1 MKEDLRKLEFKA
13 QLAHD
18 GSVTKKISDFSNV
31 KELYQRLAEVFDI
44 KRNEILFCTLN
55 THTIDMDHLLGGKLG
70 LTDFIFLH
78 LKGKHKHISILKSED
93 ALGLTITDNGAGY
106 AFVKRIKV
114 NSVASNHSDLMIGDH
129 IASIDDVSVI
139 GYRHYEVAKMLKEKR
154 RGSTIT
160 LNLYEPIKLGFVN
173 VAKSSRHGKS
183 SRKPEIS
190 GGKETLRLKSDGKAA
205 IEIDDERTTTLIQK
219 VNELLEAFIG
229 IHDLDLAQHLLEIA
243 QHSQSVQ
250 DLASAI
256 NESDL
261 EMFLFPDDFMTKLFD
276 ILR

>member
-1 MKEDLRKLEFKA
+1 MSATSNFEAAIEYFDDFVLILLPTCVQIMFNKCLSQNHFS
-13 QLAHD
+13 QL
-18 GSVTKKISDFSNV
+18 
-31 KELYQRLAEVFDI
+31 
-44 KRNEILFCTLN
+44 
-55 THTIDMDHLLGGKLG
+55 
-70 LTDFIFLH
+70 
-78 LKGKHKHISILKSED
+78 GKHKTISVLKSED

-114 NSVASNHSDLMIGDH
+114 NSVASNHNDLMIGDH
-129 IASIDDVSVI
+129 IASIDEVSVV
-139 GYRHYEVAKMLKEKR
+139 GYRHYEVAKMLKEKK

-160 LNLYEPIKLGFVN
+160 LSLYEPIKLGFVN
-173 VAKSSRHGKS
+173 IAKSSRQHGKS
-183 SRKPEIS
+183 RKSEMS
-190 GGKETLRLKSDGKAA
+190 GKETLRLKSDGKAA

-229 IHDLDLAQHLLEIA
+229 IHDLELAQHLLEIS

-261 EMFLFPDDFMTKLFD
+261 EMFLFPEDFVMKLFN
-276 ILR
+276 IIR

>member
-31 KELYQRLAEVFDI
+31 KELYQRLAEVFEI

-78 LKGKHKHISILKSED
+78 LKGKHKNISILKSED

-106 AFVKRIKV
+106 AFIKRIKV
-114 NSVASNHSDLMIGDH
+114 NSIASNHSDLMIGDH

-160 LNLYEPIKLGFVN
+160 LSLYEPIKLGFVN

-183 SRKPEIS
+183 SRKTEMS
-190 GGKETLRLKSDGKAA
+190 GKETLRLKSDGKAA

-243 QHSQSVQ
+243 QHSQNVQ